1 VIIGIHVK
9 IMGMA
14 RNFMESADV
23 DVHPKIARIDV
34 NNILKMVLECFR
46 GFDPFPHLKKH
57 VELSFS

>member
-1 VIIGIHVK
+1 MK